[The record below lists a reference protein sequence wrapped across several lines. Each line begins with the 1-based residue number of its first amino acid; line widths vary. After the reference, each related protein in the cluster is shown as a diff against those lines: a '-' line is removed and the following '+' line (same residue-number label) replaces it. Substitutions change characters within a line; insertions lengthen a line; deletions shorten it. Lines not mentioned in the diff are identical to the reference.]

1 MGIAMLHPA
10 LCRIIYRRSTEITSL
25 LLYFVY
31 CTLLIFSFLENDVVP
46 RMCIASIEALKNT
59 TEQLL
64 SQADNNFQR
73 MYQLFNVGNA
83 LGDEYS
89 QKISRFV
96 KAKEVDFSKV
106 QIDLTVHEKLVPP
119 GIEVGDTM
127 FICRKSVLDV
137 QAKEYKTIHDG
148 EIKARFLHRNYHWFG
163 NVHRSY
169 ANCI

>member
-1 MGIAMLHPA
+1 
-10 LCRIIYRRSTEITSL
+10 
-25 LLYFVY
+25 
-31 CTLLIFSFLENDVVP
+31 
-46 RMCIASIEALKNT
+46 MCIASIEALKNT

-89 QKISRFV
+89 QKISRYV

-119 GIEVGDTM
+119 GFDTKKKV
-127 FICRKSVLDV
+127 FIC
-137 QAKEYKTIHDG
+137 
-148 EIKARFLHRNYHWFG
+148 
-163 NVHRSY
+163 
-169 ANCI
+169 